1 MLFKEKLESDPSS
14 LGAALLHEVLLL
26 PNKLLLVVHL
36 DVLLG
41 GRYLSM
47 SKELLCG
54 DDVLRVPV
62 EVSGGSSAE
71 IMALD
76 DLAV

>member
-47 SKELLCG
+47 SEELLCG
-54 DDVLRVPV
+54 DDVLGVPV
-62 EVSGGSSAE
+62 EVSGGGSAE
-71 IMALD
+71 VMALD